1 MNIIKEELEEMKNKY
16 NDPRR
21 TIILEGSADFETED
35 LIADEEMVVTISHQG
50 YIKRFPIN
58 TYKKQRRGGKG
69 LSASNLKD
77 EDFIESI
84 FVASTH
90 SYILFF
96 TDFGKCYWLK
106 VHKIPSLSRQARGKA
121 IVNLLQLEKNE
132 KIEAFVT
139 VRDFN
144 QPDTYVAMITKK
156 GTIKKTELSAFSHP
170 RSNGIIAIKLDED
183 DKLIDAQLIEK
194 GNDVI
199 VATRN
204 GFANRFSEE
213 EVRATGRNT
222 HGVRAISLRPH
233 DEVVSMVIVK
243 RKGTILAISEN
254 GYGKRTLVDSYR
266 KTHRGAKGVITIK
279 TTERNGHL
287 ISLMEVV
294 DNDDLMIIT
303 KKGIIIRQPVEK
315 ISIIG
320 RATQGV
326 RLINL
331 YPGDKVHDIARIAA
345 EDETIDS
352 DELIEKEKIEKTAEE
367 QPEE

>member
-1 MNIIKEELEEMKNKY
+1 
-16 NDPRR
+16 
-21 TIILEGSADFETED
+21 
-35 LIADEEMVVTISHQG
+35 
-50 YIKRFPIN
+50 
-58 TYKKQRRGGKG
+58 
-69 LSASNLKD
+69 
-77 EDFIESI
+77 
-84 FVASTH
+84 
-90 SYILFF
+90 
-96 TDFGKCYWLK
+96 
-106 VHKIPSLSRQARGKA
+106 
-121 IVNLLQLEKNE
+121 
-132 KIEAFVT
+132 
-139 VRDFN
+139 
-144 QPDTYVAMITKK
+144 
-156 GTIKKTELSAFSHP
+156 
-170 RSNGIIAIKLDED
+170 
-183 DKLIDAQLIEK
+183 
-194 GNDVI
+194 
-199 VATRN
+199 
-204 GFANRFSEE
+204 
-213 EVRATGRNT
+213 
-222 HGVRAISLRPH
+222 
-233 DEVVSMVIVK
+233 MVIVK

-352 DELIEKEKIEKTAEE
+352 DELIEKEKIEKTTEE